1 MEPLPGYRGRITLKS
16 RCDAHMGQVRGKVR
30 RGAGRTVPSGGGV
43 LEATEVR
50 ILFVAWRRG
59 AQNNGPRAS
68 VVVTRE
74 GSASA
79 VEAMGGIFAGAV
91 IDVAVAVA
99 DVDRG
104 GAIGSEMGLAVEA
117 AWDVIPSCAAREKP
131 TKEERS
137 DTRSKRLSP
146 SRPR

>member
-1 MEPLPGYRGRITLKS
+1 M
-16 RCDAHMGQVRGKVR
+16 
-30 RGAGRTVPSGGGV
+30 PSGGGV
-43 LEATEVR
+43 LEAREVR

-104 GAIGSEMGLAVEA
+104 GAIGSEMGLAAEA
-117 AWDVIPSCAAREKP
+117 AFGVIHESKTREEP

-137 DTRSKRLSP
+137 DTRSKTLVP
-146 SRPR
+146 PRAARVNIN

>member
-1 MEPLPGYRGRITLKS
+1 MKPES

-43 LEATEVR
+43 LEAREVR

-117 AWDVIPSCAAREKP
+117 AWDFIPSCAAREKP

-137 DTRSKRLSP
+137 DTRSKTLVP
-146 SRPR
+146 EPPALT